1 MIRFSEMESLGLRVA
16 AMTERRDGDCRLS
29 GPDSPREICCAALGI
44 APEHLVCGQQ
54 VHGLRIAVAG
64 ETERG
69 RGALQPDAAL
79 PATDGILTALPGLPL
94 AVFIADCVPVF
105 LFAPDEGVAGLVHAG
120 RQGTR
125 ENIVGSAMAV
135 MGEHFGVSPRAVHAL
150 IGPSAG
156 PLRYEVSEA
165 LAADWAEA
173 GWSGEGRLL
182 NLWETN
188 RLQLRSAGV
197 PAGQIY
203 QAGLCTIEDGRF
215 FSYRR
220 GDQQARNMA
229 LVML

>member
-1 MIRFSEMESLGLRVA
+1 VIRFPELESLGLRVA
-16 AMTERRDGDCRLS
+16 AMTERCDGDCRLS
-29 GPDSPREICCAALGI
+29 GPGSPREVCCTALGI

-54 VHGLRIAVAG
+54 VHGLAIAVAG

-69 RGALQPDAAL
+69 RGALRRDEAL

-105 LFAPDEGVAGLVHAG
+105 LFAPDEGAAGLVHAG

-125 ENIVGSAMAV
+125 ENIAGRAIAL
-135 MGEHFGVSPRAVHAL
+135 MGERFGVPPRGVHAL

-156 PLRYEVSEA
+156 PSRYEVSEA
-165 LAADWAEA
+165 LAADWAGA
-173 GWSGEGRLL
+173 GWPCRGRFL

-188 RLQLRSAGV
+188 RLQLQAAGV
-197 PAGQIY
+197 PDGQIY

-220 GDQQARNMA
+220 GDQLARNMA